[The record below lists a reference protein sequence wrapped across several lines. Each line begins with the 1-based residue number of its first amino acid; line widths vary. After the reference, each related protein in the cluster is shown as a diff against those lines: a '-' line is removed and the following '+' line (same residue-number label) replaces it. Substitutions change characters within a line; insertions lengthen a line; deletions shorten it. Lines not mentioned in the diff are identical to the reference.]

1 MFNFF
6 NRKRSKETL
15 KDRLKLVLDYDR
27 SGLAPGQME
36 ALKSELLKVI
46 KKYFPAVDSEYDVRL
61 SSTEVVWS
69 LKLICLS
76 IKSEE

>member
-6 NRKRSKETL
+6 RRKQSKETL

-27 SGLAPGQME
+27 AGLAPGQME

-46 KKYFPAVDSEYDVRL
+46 QKYFPAMESDYDVRL
-61 SSTEVVWS
+61 EQHGSRMVFEAN
-69 LKLICLS
+69 LPK
-76 IKSEE
+76 K

>member
-61 SSTEVVWS
+61 EQHGSRMVFEAN
-69 LKLICLS
+69 LPKN
-76 IKSEE
+76 KE

>member
-6 NRKRSKETL
+6 RGKRSKETL

-46 KKYFPAVDSEYDVRL
+46 KKYFPALESDYDVRL
-61 SSTEVVWS
+61 EQHGSRMVFEAN
-69 LKLICLS
+69 LPRHK
-76 IKSEE
+76 E

>member
-6 NRKRSKETL
+6 RNRRSKDTL
-15 KDRLKLVLDYDR
+15 KERLKLVLDYDR

-46 KKYFPAVDSEYDVRL
+46 KKYFPSVESDYDVRL
-61 SSTEVVWS
+61 EQHGSRMVFEAN
-69 LKLICLS
+69 LPRNK
-76 IKSEE
+76 E

>member
-46 KKYFPAVDSEYDVRL
+46 KKYFPSVDSEYDVRL
-61 SSTEVVWS
+61 EQHGSRMVFEAN
-69 LKLICLS
+69 LPKN
-76 IKSEE
+76 KE